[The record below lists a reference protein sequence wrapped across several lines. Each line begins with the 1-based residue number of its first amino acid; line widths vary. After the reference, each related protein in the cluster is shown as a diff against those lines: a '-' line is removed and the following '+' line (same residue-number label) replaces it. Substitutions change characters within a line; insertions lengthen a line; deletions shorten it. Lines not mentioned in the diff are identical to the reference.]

1 MHITLP
7 EYIAYNAQ
15 FVPVVC
21 FIVVLSPLYSQSM
34 LFIWTFIVARQ
45 TTLKDIDKIDLYDR
59 PKLNRAVTVYKL
71 F

>member
-1 MHITLP
+1 MHITFP

-34 LFIWTFIVARQ
+34 LFIWPFIVASQ
-45 TTLKDIDKIDLYDR
+45 TTLKDIDKVDLYDR